1 VPHEQLNE
9 QQVADYLRMDLRE
22 VVKLASRGQLPCRKV
37 GDRFVF
43 HKGELDHWAAT
54 RLHEWDRRRLAE
66 IERGVSEHHGFNAHQ
81 PLLVPLIPA
90 GGVAVP
96 LLAKTRE
103 ATLRALVELAEAAE
117 LVYIRDELLAALRER
132 EDLCSTAL
140 MPGVAMPHPRLPVP
154 YDIAESF
161 VTVGLTASGIPYGA
175 EDGSLTRLFFLVCC
189 KDDRTHLHVLARLAQ
204 ILQRSGH
211 ARELL
216 ACETPEELLAALR
229 REERAVLA
237 AK

>member
-1 VPHEQLNE
+1 MPHEQLNE
-9 QQVADYLRMDLRE
+9 QQVADYLQMDRRE

-37 GDRFVF
+37 GGEFVF

-66 IERGVSEHHGFNAHQ
+66 IERGVSEHHGLDPHQ
-81 PLLVPLIPA
+81 PLLAGLIPP

-96 LLAKTRE
+96 LPAKTRE
-103 ATLRALVELAEAAE
+103 ATLRALVRLAEKAE
-117 LVYIRDELLAALRER
+117 LVYLRDELLDALRER
-132 EDLCSTAL
+132 EELCSTAL
-140 MPGVAMPHPRLPVP
+140 IPGVAMPHPRLPLP
-154 YDIAESF
+154 YDIAKSF
-161 VTVGLTASGIPYGA
+161 LVAGLTASGIPYGA

-204 ILQRSGH
+204 VLQRRGH
-211 ARELL
+211 VEELL
-216 ACETPEELLAALR
+216 ACRTPEELLDALR
-229 REERAVLA
+229 REEQAVLA